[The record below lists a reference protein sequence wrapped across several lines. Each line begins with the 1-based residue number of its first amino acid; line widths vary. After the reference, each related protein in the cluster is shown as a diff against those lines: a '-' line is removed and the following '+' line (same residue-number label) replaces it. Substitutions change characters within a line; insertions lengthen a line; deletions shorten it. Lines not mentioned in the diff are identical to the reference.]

1 MLLRHHVRTGID
13 AHGARLRQVHD
24 RCRKV
29 VSAFP
34 VPTPQAA
41 DNGRVHALT
50 RHIAPILLREVRLVL
65 FAVAEEHD
73 DSPNQRRNA
82 YGHACCG
89 ERQRHHAL
97 AIRGIRP
104 SLLLFQDRVQAL
116 LAGMQALRAQRNVRQ
131 PLRGDAHAHLGIF
144 ARFHAGNRARDRPI
158 GVNGNAAAERAMA
171 PRMHVLARIDRNSL
185 GKGKLKRGRHVLGRN
200 RPGGA

>member
-13 AHGARLRQVHD
+13 AYSARLRQMYD
-24 RCRKV
+24 RCRKIIG
-29 VSAFP
+29 AFP

-41 DNGRVHALT
+41 DNGRVHALA

-73 DSPNQRRNA
+73 DSPNQDRNA
-82 YGHACCG
+82 HRHACCG

-97 AIRGIRP
+97 AVRGIRP

-116 LAGMQALRAQRNVRQ
+116 LAGMQALRAQRHVRQ
-131 PLRGDAHAHLGIF
+131 PLGGDAHAHLGIF
-144 ARFHAGNRARDRPI
+144 ARFHARNRARDRPI
-158 GVNGNAAAERAMA
+158 GVNGNAAAERTMA
-171 PRMHVLARIDRNSL
+171 PRTHILAGIDRNSL